1 MSARDTQS
9 TNVRVGIFLA
19 IGLAIAATA
28 ILALGSKSGLLEG
41 KATLYVHFADING
54 LVAGAPVRLAGLDV
68 GTVQRIEFP
77 DDPGKT
83 EAQVTL
89 SVKSKYLPRI
99 RRDSVAFVD
108 SKGLL
113 GDKIINISLGSVKT
127 EQLKDGDT
135 LRTKQAP
142 SLDHLATQV
151 GEAVEGITELTHT
164 ANTAIQQLSNEQ
176 MRGDIS
182 RISGS
187 IANIL
192 EQVERGEGLAHD
204 VLYDPK
210 FSKVVVDTVTDAR
223 ATMASARNAIERADR
238 TMAAVESGDGMA
250 HELLFGEN
258 GKQTMAKLRETAD
271 TIAAIVGAVRD
282 GDGLLHG
289 LVYEPENARA
299 LSELSQAATRIN
311 TIVGDVQK
319 GRGTLGGLAV
329 DPSVYEDLKS
339 VLGNVERNV
348 LLKALIRFTIKQGDI
363 QRPANLRVEKVP
375 PAE

>member
-1 MSARDTQS
+1 MKRDARA
-9 TNVRVGIFLA
+9 TNIRVGMFLGFGLLVAAAAIF
-19 IGLAIAATA
+19 
-28 ILALGSKSGLLEG
+28 ALGSKNGLFEG
-41 KATLYVHFADING
+41 RSTLYVHFADISG
-54 LVAGAPVRLAGLDV
+54 LVPGAPVRLAGLDV
-68 GTVQRIEFP
+68 GTVQDIEFP
-77 DDPGKT
+77 DDPNKT

-89 SVKSKYLPRI
+89 SVKSRYMPRI
-99 RRDSVAFVD
+99 RNDSVAFVD

-113 GDKIINISLGSVKT
+113 GDKIINISLGSAKSAPMV
-127 EQLKDGDT
+127 DGGT

-151 GEAVEGITELTHT
+151 GEAVDGITKLTST
-164 ANTAIQQLSNEQ
+164 ADTAIKQLSNEQ
-176 MRGDIS
+176 MRKDIS

-192 EQVERGEGLAHD
+192 EEVERGDGLAHGL
-204 VLYDPK
+204 LYDPK
-210 FSKVVVDTVTDAR
+210 FNQAVLDTIADAR
-223 ATMASARNAIERADR
+223 TTMTGLRSAIERVDR
-238 TMAAVESGDGMA
+238 TVAAIEHGDGMA
-250 HELLFGEN
+250 HELLYGEQ
-258 GKQTMAKLRETAD
+258 GKQTMVKLRETAD

-311 TIVGDVQK
+311 HIIGDVQK

-348 LLKALIRFTIKQGDI
+348 LLKALIRFTIKEGDI
-363 QRPANLRVEKVP
+363 ERPASMRVDKMP
-375 PAE
+375 PE

>member
-1 MSARDTQS
+1 MTRNARA
-9 TNVRVGIFLA
+9 TNVRVGLFLGF
-19 IGLAIAATA
+19 GLLVTA
-28 ILALGSKSGLLEG
+28 VASFALGSKNGLFEG
-41 KATLYVHFADING
+41 KSTLYVHFADISG
-54 LVAGAPVRLAGLDV
+54 LVPGAPVRLAGLDV
-68 GTVQRIEFP
+68 GSVQHIEFP
-77 DDPGKT
+77 DDPNKT
-83 EAQVTL
+83 EAEVTL
-89 SVKSKYLPRI
+89 SVKSKYMPRI
-99 RRDSVAFVD
+99 RHDSVAIVD

-113 GDKIINISLGSVKT
+113 GDKIINISLGSPKSAAMADGGT
-127 EQLKDGDT
+127 LK
-135 LRTKQAP
+135 TKQAP

-151 GEAVEGITELTHT
+151 GEAVDGITKLTHT
-164 ANTAIQQLSNEQ
+164 ADTAIQQLSNEQ
-176 MRGDIS
+176 MRKDIS

-192 EQVERGEGLAHD
+192 EEVERGDGLAHGL
-204 VLYDPK
+204 LYDPK
-210 FSKVVVDTVTDAR
+210 LTQAVLDTIGDAR
-223 ATMASARNAIERADR
+223 ATMTGLRSAIERVDR
-238 TMAAVESGDGMA
+238 TVAAVEHGDGMA
-250 HELLFGEN
+250 HELLYGEQ

-311 TIVGDVQK
+311 QVVGDVQK

-348 LLKALIRFTIKQGDI
+348 LLKALIRFTIKEGDI
-363 QRPANLRVEKVP
+363 ERPANLRLEKTP
-375 PAE
+375 SGDH

>member
-1 MSARDTQS
+1 MTRDARA
-9 TNVRVGIFLA
+9 TNLRVGVFLA
-19 IGLAIAATA
+19 IGLLVAAAAIF
-28 ILALGSKSGLLEG
+28 LLGSKNGLFEG
-41 KATLYVHFADING
+41 RSTLYVHFADING

-68 GTVQRIEFP
+68 GTVQNIEFP
-77 DDPGKT
+77 DDPNKT
-83 EAQVTL
+83 EAEVTL
-89 SVKSKYLPRI
+89 SVKTKYLPRI
-99 RRDSVAFVD
+99 RQDSVAIVD

-113 GDKIINISLGSVKT
+113 GDKIINISMGSASSAAMP
-127 EQLKDGDT
+127 DGGT
-135 LRTKQAP
+135 LRTKAAP

-151 GEAVEGITELTHT
+151 GEAVDGITALTHT
-164 ANTAIQQLSNEQ
+164 ANTAIKQLSNEQ
-176 MRGDIS
+176 MRKDIS

-192 EQVERGEGLAHD
+192 EEVERGDGLAHG
-204 VLYDPK
+204 LIYDPK
-210 FSKVVVDTVTDAR
+210 FSSAVLDTIGDAR
-223 ATMASARNAIERADR
+223 ATMGGVRSTIERVDR
-238 TMAAVESGDGMA
+238 TLAAVETGDGMA
-250 HELLFGEN
+250 HELLYGES

-289 LVYEPENARA
+289 LVYEPENAKA

-311 TIVGDVQK
+311 SIMGDVQK

-363 QRPANLRVEKVP
+363 ERPANMRVERMP
-375 PAE
+375 PGD

>member
-1 MSARDTQS
+1 MFLGFGLLVAAAA
-9 TNVRVGIFLA
+9 IF
-19 IGLAIAATA
+19 
-28 ILALGSKSGLLEG
+28 ALGSKNGLFEG
-41 KATLYVHFADING
+41 RSTLYVHFADISG
-54 LVAGAPVRLAGLDV
+54 LVPGAPVRLAGLDV
-68 GTVQRIEFP
+68 GTVQDIEFP
-77 DDPGKT
+77 DDPNKT
-83 EAQVTL
+83 EAEVTL
-89 SVKSKYLPRI
+89 SVKSRYLPRI
-99 RRDSVAFVD
+99 RQDSVAFVD

-113 GDKIINISLGSVKT
+113 GDKIINISLGSAKSAAM
-127 EQLKDGDT
+127 QDGDT

-151 GEAVEGITELTHT
+151 GEAVDGIAKLTAT
-164 ANTAIQQLSNEQ
+164 ADTAIKQLSNEQ
-176 MRGDIS
+176 MRKDIS

-192 EQVERGEGLAHD
+192 EEVEHGKGLAHGL
-204 VLYDPK
+204 LYDPK
-210 FSKVVVDTVTDAR
+210 FNEAVLATISDAR
-223 ATMASARNAIERADR
+223 STMTGLRSAIERVDR
-238 TMAAVESGDGMA
+238 TVAAIEHGDGMA
-250 HELLFGEN
+250 HELLYGEQ

-311 TIVGDVQK
+311 QVVGDVQK

-348 LLKALIRFTIKQGDI
+348 LLKALIRFTIKEGDI
-363 QRPANLRVEKVP
+363 ERPASMRMEKTP
-375 PAE
+375 SGDH

>member
-1 MSARDTQS
+1 MTRDARA
-9 TNVRVGIFLA
+9 TNIRVGMFLGF
-19 IGLAIAATA
+19 GLLVTAAA
-28 ILALGSKSGLLEG
+28 SFALGSKNGLFEG
-41 KATLYVHFADING
+41 KSTLYVHFADISG
-54 LVAGAPVRLAGLDV
+54 LVPGAPVRLAGLDV
-68 GTVQRIEFP
+68 GTVQHIEFP
-77 DDPGKT
+77 DDPNKT
-83 EAQVTL
+83 EAEVTL
-89 SVKSKYLPRI
+89 SVKSKYMPRI
-99 RRDSVAFVD
+99 RHDSVAFVD

-113 GDKIINISLGSVKT
+113 GDKIINISLGSPKSAAMA
-127 EQLKDGDT
+127 DGGT

-151 GEAVEGITELTHT
+151 GEAVEGITKLTYT
-164 ANTAIQQLSNEQ
+164 ADTAIKQLSNEQ
-176 MRGDIS
+176 MRKDIS

-192 EQVERGEGLAHD
+192 EEVEGGEGLAHGL
-204 VLYDPK
+204 LYDPK
-210 FSKVVVDTVTDAR
+210 LTQALLDTIGDAR
-223 ATMASARNAIERADR
+223 ATMGGLRAAIERVDR
-238 TMAAVESGDGMA
+238 TVAAVENGDGMA
-250 HELLFGEN
+250 HELLYGEQ

-289 LVYEPENARA
+289 LVYEPENAKA

-311 TIVGDVQK
+311 QVMGDVQK

-363 QRPANLRVEKVP
+363 ERPASLRMEKTP
-375 PAE
+375 SGDH